1 MREGQEMES
10 GYYAA
15 LTGLLA
21 RSQALDSVA
30 SNLANAGTAGFRA
43 QRDYFRDVLAGPRVN
58 DSQLDQT
65 VDNYGVLGGTML
77 DLAQGPIQ
85 ATGNPLDIAIQGSGF
100 FAVQTPNGVRFT
112 RDGRLVRSTKGVL
125 MTGDG
130 YPVLNA
136 KDKPILLPSGRPVIG
151 EDGTISVDGAVA
163 GKIAVFQFAGTR
175 SLQAEGVGLYR
186 PVGKSKAALGTGF
199 TLRQGALEGSNQD
212 VIHGAMDLIFVQ
224 RQAQM
229 MEKALSIF
237 YNDFNKTATQ
247 DLPKV

>member
-1 MREGQEMES
+1 MES

-65 VDNYGVLGGTML
+65 VNNYGVLGGTMIN
-77 DLAQGPIQ
+77 LAQGAIQ
-85 ATGNPLDIAIQGSGF
+85 ATGNPLDLAIQGQGF
-100 FAVQTPNGVRFT
+100 FAVQTPHGVRYT
-112 RDGRLVRSTKGVL
+112 RDGRLMRSPSGLLV
-125 MTGDG
+125 TGDAQ
-130 YPVLNA
+130 PVLDI
-136 KDKPILLPSGRPVIG
+136 KGRPIVLPAGRPVVG
-151 EDGTISVDGAVA
+151 ADGTISVAGAIA
-163 GKIAVFQFAGTR
+163 GRIAVFQFSGAQD
-175 SLQAEGVGLYR
+175 LQAEGVGLYR
-186 PVGKSKAALGTGF
+186 PVGQVKPRLGTDF
-199 TLRQGALEGSNQD
+199 SIRQGALEGSNQD
-212 VIHGAMDLIFVQ
+212 VIHGTMDLIFVQ

-237 YNDFNKTATQ
+237 YNDFNKTATEE
-247 DLPKV
+247 LPKV